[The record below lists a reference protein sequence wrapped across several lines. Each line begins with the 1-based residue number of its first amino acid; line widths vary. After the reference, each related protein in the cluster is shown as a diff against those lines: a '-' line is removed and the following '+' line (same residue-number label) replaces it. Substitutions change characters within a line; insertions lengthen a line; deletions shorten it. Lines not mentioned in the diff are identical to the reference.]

1 MTAAVPARPSSRP
14 DTTLTRFKEFAMSR
28 TRTPVIRRLAAVLAV
43 SAALLAAGC
52 ANKGSSKPATGADA
66 MRLNVGQI
74 SDSVAFFPLFVA
86 EQEGYFKS
94 EGLTLGERPRL
105 GTGAKLAAAVQSGSI
120 DVAGGVMTDAFNLY
134 KTNNKTRV
142 VGSLVDSYYVDIIAS
157 PAIPAAGDSAP
168 LIDRI
173 QALRGKKIG
182 MTGPGSGTE
191 ALVNYLFKQANM
203 DPKRDATLVN
213 LGADASAAIGA
224 LKANRVDALSFF
236 QPIGQQAEA
245 TGVGRVYISPARG
258 DVPALKG
265 VIHGA
270 LFTTQDV
277 IDRKGKAVAAFLRA
291 IAKAEKTIN
300 DDPAKAGQLLQKYQ
314 QTMNAQTVQ
323 ALVPVLQAEI
333 PDAPTPTEA
342 GYNVSA
348 DFHRQTGLVPATP
361 TFAEVVP
368 SSWITSA
375 LAG

>member
-1 MTAAVPARPSSRP
+1 
-14 DTTLTRFKEFAMSR
+14 MSR
-28 TRTPVIRRLAAVLAV
+28 TKTSLIRRLGVIVAV

-52 ANKGSSKPATGADA
+52 ANKGGSSEPATGADA

-86 EQEGYFKS
+86 EQEGYFKA

-134 KTNNKTRV
+134 KTNNKARV
-142 VGSLVDSYYVDIIAS
+142 IGSLVDAYYVDIIAGS
-157 PAIPAAGDSAP
+157 GISSAGDSAP
-168 LIDRI
+168 LTERI

-191 ALVNYLFKQANM
+191 ALVNYLFKQANL

-224 LKANRVDALSFF
+224 LKAGRVDALSFF
-236 QPIGQQAEA
+236 QPIGQQAVA

-258 DVPALKG
+258 DVPALKD

-291 IAKAEKTIN
+291 IAKAEQNIN
-300 DDPAKAGQLLQKYQ
+300 GDPAKASELLQQYQ
-314 QTMNAQTVQ
+314 KTMNAQTVQ

-333 PDAPTPTEA
+333 PDAPTPTDA
-342 GYNVSA
+342 NYNVSA
-348 DFHRQTGLVPATP
+348 DFHRQTGLVPTTP
-361 TFAEVVP
+361 PFADIVP
-368 SSWITSA
+368 SEWIASA
-375 LAG
+375 LDG